1 MTVRIHLLR
10 GYNFFYFAMFS
21 VFFSFLP
28 VYAAEQGVSS
38 ADVGSLMALGAL
50 VGVAAQP
57 VWGMVS
63 DRRRT
68 VRGVLLLLLA
78 ISVGAG
84 VLLYR
89 TSDLALLYVAVVVM
103 YFFFLPTDPLVE
115 SLNVQ
120 TTQRAGISFG
130 SVRMFGALG
139 YAVASYAAGAVLQ
152 AAGMKS
158 LWLLFLACGVPALAL
173 CFTVGDVPVSGK
185 PVAFRELRGFFGRG
199 VTIRFFLMILLIAVP
214 HRMNDSFI
222 GIYVQANGGGVNL
235 VGDAWAVMTVT
246 EVVFFAIIHRFIRQG
261 SELRLIALASALYA
275 VRFLLCVLV
284 KDPVYV
290 VGFQLFQGVTFVL
303 FYSAAIGYLYR
314 IVPEQWKSTGQTM
327 LAVCFFGVSGVVG
340 SFIGG
345 RILQG
350 YGGATLYAVMTAVAA
365 AGCIAALAV
374 DLADKKEAAAGGG
387 SLSMFGE
394 KSDS

>member
-1 MTVRIHLLR
+1 MTMRIQLLR

-28 VYAAEQGVSS
+28 VYAAEQGVSP

-68 VRGVLLLLLA
+68 VRSVLLLLLA
-78 ISVGAG
+78 ISVIAG

-89 TSDLALLYVAVVVM
+89 TSDLGLLYAAVVAM
-103 YFFFLPTDPLVE
+103 FFFFLPTDSLVE

-120 TTQRAGISFG
+120 TTQRAGVSFG

-139 YAVASYAAGAVLQ
+139 YAAASYAAGAVLLH
-152 AAGMKS
+152 AGMGS
-158 LWLLFLACGVPALAL
+158 LWILFLACGVMALAL
-173 CFTVGDVPVSGK
+173 CLTVQDVPVSGK
-185 PVAFRELRGFFGRG
+185 PVVFRDLRGFFGRG

-222 GIYVQANGGGVNL
+222 GIYVQENGGAVNL
-235 VGDAWAVMTVT
+235 VGNAWAVMTLT
-246 EVVFFAIIHRFIRQG
+246 EVVFFAVIHRFIRQG
-261 SELRLIALASALYA
+261 WELRLIALASALYA
-275 VRFLLCVLV
+275 LRFLLCVLV
-284 KDPVYV
+284 RDPVYLV
-290 VGFQLFQGVTFVL
+290 AFQLFQGVTFVL
-303 FYSAAIGYLYR
+303 FYSAAIQYLYR

-327 LAVCFFGVSGVVG
+327 LAVCFFGVSGVAG
-340 SFIGG
+340 SFVGG
-345 RILQG
+345 RILQA
-350 YGGATLYAVMTAVAA
+350 YGGSALYTVMTIVAA
-365 AGCIAALAV
+365 AGCIAALA
-374 DLADKKEAAAGGG
+374 ADVGDKRETQAHVR
-387 SLSMFGE
+387 
-394 KSDS
+394 